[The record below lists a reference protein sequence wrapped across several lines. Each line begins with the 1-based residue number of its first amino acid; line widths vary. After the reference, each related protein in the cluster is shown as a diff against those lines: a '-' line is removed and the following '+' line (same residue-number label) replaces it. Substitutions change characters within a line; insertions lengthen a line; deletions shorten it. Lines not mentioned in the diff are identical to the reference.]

1 MRSRRLRGSG
11 RHLSEQAWT
20 VLIVLAAVL
29 IALLS
34 SGRLG
39 PSLSDSQRKAASDP
53 SQFSPSMVPLVT
65 GEEPIRELFTR
76 AGCPVCHTIPGIGGA
91 DGRVGP
97 TLVMGTIG
105 PKRLADPLYRGRAKT
120 VREYLIESILESG
133 DYVVSGYPDRTMPRW
148 YGQKLSAGALEKI
161 AAYLEQITGESPA
174 FQ

>member
-39 PSLSDSQRKAASDP
+39 PSLSASQRKAASDASP
-53 SQFSPSMVPLVT
+53 FSPSMVPLVT

-97 TLVMGTIG
+97 TLVMGTI
-105 PKRLADPLYRGRAKT
+105 
-120 VREYLIESILESG
+120 
-133 DYVVSGYPDRTMPRW
+133 
-148 YGQKLSAGALEKI
+148 
-161 AAYLEQITGESPA
+161 
-174 FQ
+174 